1 MFASTLAYHSP
12 GRLRL
17 RDCRW
22 RDPAELEALMRAMRT
37 IDGVR
42 RLEPNLK
49 AGSLVVR
56 YDPVRLP
63 PSSLLAKLAP
73 YLDGGKAPGVP
84 PTDLA
89 PRSADALALPSAS
102 AEANRIAKMGLL
114 ATTGLTVASLRFNR
128 HLHVAAGW
136 AGLALLA
143 VHLLHHRKKM
153 WR

>member
-22 RDPAELEALMRAMRT
+22 RDAAELEALMRAVRT
-37 IDGVR
+37 IDGIR

-73 YLDGGKAPGVP
+73 YLDGEKTPDVLP
-84 PTDLA
+84 
-89 PRSADALALPSAS
+89 PRSADALALPSTS
-102 AEANRIAKMGLL
+102 AEANRIAKIGLL

-128 HLHVAAGW
+128 HLHAAAGW
-136 AGLALLA
+136 TGLALLA